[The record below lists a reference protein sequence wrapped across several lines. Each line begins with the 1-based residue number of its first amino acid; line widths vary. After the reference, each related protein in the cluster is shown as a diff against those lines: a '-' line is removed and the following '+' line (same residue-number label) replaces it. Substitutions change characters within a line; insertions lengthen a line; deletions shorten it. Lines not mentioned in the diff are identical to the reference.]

1 MGGNSLL
8 REILARLARINPLA
22 WAFILII
29 LAFFLIQIPITFI
42 KRLALAPL
50 LIAILLIYQALWRG
64 KMW

>member
-8 REILARLARINPLA
+8 REILAKLARINPLA

-29 LAFFLIQIPITFI
+29 LAFLLIQVPVTFI